1 MEKNNF
7 NEFNEQDLLA
17 PWFKKIKS
25 QENEHMS
32 IDLSIPQIK
41 KENLLFIAEI
51 KSKKLKIF
59 TLYFFK
65 ENIIQIKNN
74 HQEKIIDSWEKIW
87 FFFDKIKEKLEK
99 ENKIYIPQYEE
110 FH

>member
-1 MEKNNF
+1 MENNNF

-59 TLYFFK
+59 TLEFLK
-65 ENIIQIKNN
+65 ENKITIKDQE
-74 HQEKIIDSWEKIW
+74 QEKIIDSWGKI
-87 FFFDKIKEKLEK
+87 FFFLEKLKEKLEEK
-99 ENKIYIPQYEE
+99 NKIYIPQYEE